1 MGLIG
6 LLVKTVAKGV
16 VSEASNK
23 IIKKTVNHLFGDEE
37 EVSVHKT
44 KSKPNKAQQG
54 QVAIVSNNST
64 VSTTNQSEQG
74 TSSCVGEIK
83 VNVKEFE
90 EAAVVNDTN
99 NKTSILTTFNENAN
113 EQKSACQP
121 TKKKVKNTVE
131 KVGVYKIVKNSKG
144 KDYMYAKELFTA
156 HGFTNI
162 VAIGKPDLK
171 ENRTK
176 KLNKVYSISINGVT
190 EFYESTKCKLDSR
203 IVLMYHTLT
212 TTNVKQINL
221 TRNICNDE
229 NEYKFCPACGE
240 KVHKDYKFC
249 GKCGESLH

>member
-23 IIKKTVNHLFGDEE
+23 IIKKTVNHLLGDEE
-37 EVSVHKT
+37 EESVHET
-44 KSKPNKAQQG
+44 KSKPNKAQQSKA
-54 QVAIVSNNST
+54 AIVSNKSS
-64 VSTTNQSEQG
+64 VGTTNQSDLG
-74 TSSCVGEIK
+74 ASSCVGEIK

-90 EAAVVNDTN
+90 EVALVNDTS
-99 NKTSILTTFNENAN
+99 NKTSTQTTSKKNAN
-113 EQKSACQP
+113 EQKSDCQP
-121 TKKKVKNTVE
+121 TIKKIKNTVE
-131 KVGVYKIVKNSKG
+131 KVGVYKIVKNSKD
-144 KDYMYAKELFTA
+144 KDYMYAKELFSA

-171 ENRTK
+171 ENRTR
-176 KLNKVYSISINGVT
+176 KLNKVCSISINGVT

-221 TRNICNDE
+221 TQNICNDE
-229 NEYKFCPACGE
+229 NECKFCPACGE

-249 GKCGESLH
+249 GKCGESLR